1 MSNFSGNKA
10 LLVMQECIQLV
21 SRNCQGTFFL
31 FDGKKRNKTAGNFRT
46 FLKRGFCP
54 IVMCPPKPQKLG
66 QLKIAEDISHHKL
79 SCNVTYVCSK
89 WLYSLEFHC
98 EIPKG
103 WDDFLFWLKSRGFY
117 GLYIGGVRIIL
128 QKRFWL
134 MYIAIGNWVRK
145 MSDFLDVA
153 NPNTK
158 MMRDKS

>member
-1 MSNFSGNKA
+1 MSIFKCTLAPMDKKNYYAHNNVKIQEKLINNLSNFSGNKA

-79 SCNVTYVCSK
+79 SCNVIYYVCSK
-89 WLYSLEFHC
+89 
-98 EIPKG
+98 
-103 WDDFLFWLKSRGFY
+103 
-117 GLYIGGVRIIL
+117 
-128 QKRFWL
+128 
-134 MYIAIGNWVRK
+134 
-145 MSDFLDVA
+145 
-153 NPNTK
+153 
-158 MMRDKS
+158 